1 MVKPHLVKHLF
12 VGVALALALGMVAP
26 AAADPAADSSS
37 WAYEAAAELMSPF
50 CPGRTLA
57 DCPSPNAESLRLW
70 LIVQAAAGRSRADVE
85 EELYA
90 RYGDIMRPAP
100 KAEGVGLTA
109 YVIPVVAFVLG
120 GLAITI
126 FLRRN
131 TTPVAALPRPAPAGA
146 APLDDAELE
155 RIVDEDIAR

>member
-1 MVKPHLVKHLF
+1 MVKLAWI
-12 VGVALALALGMVAP
+12 ALALALFGSAP
-26 AAADPAADSSS
+26 AVADTGAESN

-70 LIVQAAAGRSRADVE
+70 LVVQAAAGRSRSEVE

-100 KAEGVGLTA
+100 KAEGMGLTA
-109 YVIPVVAFVLG
+109 YLIPIAVFAGG
-120 GLAITI
+120 GLLIAI

-131 TTPVAALPRPAPAGA
+131 TRPTSAPAAAGA
-146 APLDDAELE
+146 PPVPLDPELE
-155 RIVDEDIAR
+155 RLLDEESAR